1 MADNILLTEAAERKV
16 LAGKLHPAAV
26 ADVLAI
32 YSSKCI
38 VEKDGTVSLNGK
50 SLDDAL
56 DDLIAARPHWKPAQ
70 TVDTGRADIETLKT
84 QALAGNL
91 TSFGRLKGRLTPE
104 EFAKWQAETGA
115 QPGRV
120 AVTPKTDEQQK
131 AGAVINPWLDD
142 SATANARRAEF
153 IRQNGAKASAEMARA
168 AGRTLGGKPLPGM
181 AA

>member
-1 MADNILLTEAAERKV
+1 MADNQLLLEAAERAV
-16 LAGKLHPAAV
+16 MAGKLTPTAV

-38 VEKDGTVSLNGK
+38 VDKGGVVSLNGK

-56 DDLIAARPHWKPAQ
+56 DDLIAQRPHWKPAQ
-70 TVDTGRADIETLKT
+70 TVDSSRADIETLKT
-84 QALAGNL
+84 QACAGNL
-91 TSFGRLKGRLTPE
+91 TAFGRLKGRLSPE
-104 EFAKWQAETGA
+104 EFAEWQSKTGA

-120 AVTPKTDEQQK
+120 AVTPRTDEQRK
-131 AGAVINPWLDD
+131 AGAAINPWLDD